1 MTKASVTVGGA
12 ANVTVSN
19 DHGKKIDRIPTTN
32 YEIFGQQYGIRSQ
45 LDSDYVSELTSYVH
59 HKMIA
64 ASDKSPTADSAR
76 VAVLAAL
83 NIADEYF
90 RCRDGQTT
98 DDKVVKQRVL
108 ELVEKLDNAIAD
120 VKNGNSD

>member
-1 MTKASVTVGGA
+1 MTT
-12 ANVTVSN
+12 
-19 DHGKKIDRIPTTN
+19 DHKDIIHV
-32 YEIFGQQYGIRSQ
+32 EILGQQYPIRSQ
-45 LDSDYVSELTSYVH
+45 LDSNYISELASYVH

-64 ASDKSPTADSAR
+64 ASDRSPAADSAR

-98 DDKVVKQRVL
+98 DDEVVKQRVL
-108 ELVEKLDNAIAD
+108 ELVEKLDAAIAD
-120 VKNGNSD
+120 AKNNNSD

>member
-1 MTKASVTVGGA
+1 
-12 ANVTVSN
+12 
-19 DHGKKIDRIPTTN
+19 
-32 YEIFGQQYGIRSQ
+32 
-45 LDSDYVSELTSYVH
+45 
-59 HKMIA
+59 MIA